1 MTRNS
6 RRSSNGN
13 NVVTDI
19 DEIISEIAPKQRRN
33 RRRTRVVKLDASQTK
48 PPQKEKFVEEAKRKV
63 FDIKPMTENQAK
75 YLKLLRTKDF
85 IIGHGASGSG
95 KTFLACVHA
104 ANRYLKGE
112 VEKIILVR
120 PYEHVGR
127 SIGMRPGDGRTKL
140 TPLMQSMLQT
150 IEMVVGKA
158 HMEYMITHNLLVLEA
173 LEDIRGRSYSDS
185 VLVIDEGQNVDIP
198 AMKALLTRSGD
209 NCQIIV
215 CGDSLQQDIKTTPGI
230 AWVIALTEKAKRLR
244 PDVLNEEN
252 TNTLSNSIGHVEF
265 TNDDIVRSGLCSLF
279 VKLFDWEASEGFE
292 YQ

>member
-1 MTRNS
+1 MPRN
-6 RRSSNGN
+6 RSSNGS
-13 NVVTDI
+13 NVVVVEDGEFLNKT
-19 DEIISEIAPKQRRN
+19 IAPKQRRS
-33 RRRTRVVKLDASQTK
+33 RKRTRVVKLDSEQTK
-48 PPQKEKFVEEAKRKV
+48 PPQKEKFAEEAKRKF
-63 FDIKPMTENQAK
+63 FDIKPLTENQSK

-95 KTFLACVHA
+95 KTFLACIHA
-104 ANRYLKGE
+104 SNRYLKGE
-112 VEKIILVR
+112 VEKIVLVR

-150 IEMVVGKA
+150 IEMMVGKS

-185 VLVIDEGQNVDIP
+185 VLVIDEGQNVDIA

-215 CGDSLQQDIKTTPGI
+215 CGDSLQRDIKTTPGI
-230 AWVIALTEKAKRLR
+230 AWVIALTEKAKQIR

-252 TNTLSNSIGHVEF
+252 TNTLFNSIGHVEF
-265 TNDDIVRSGLCSLF
+265 TNADIVRSGLCSLF
-279 VKLFDWEASEGFE
+279 VKLFDWEASEGFG